1 VQVVNKL
8 KKSLKMTFI
17 ILMRKVKKW
26 SVCLNFG
33 VWRSWGM
40 KKGLNERERRKR
52 ASQKKEEKGKRQRE

>member
-1 VQVVNKL
+1 
-8 KKSLKMTFI
+8 MTFI